1 MRAPELEYT
10 SNPQDLKAR
19 KEATGPIR
27 AHYVLMGHRAVA
39 DFATTEGISYEDFI
53 GKSGHPRIQTARK
66 KAQQEFIVYAEA
78 IDYTDA
84 EISHVFKRTERWTR
98 HLRPTRPRP
107 TKKIVGN
114 ERLANL
120 LVSVGNRRRKT
131 SFLKQSA

>member
-27 AHYVLMGHRAVA
+27 AHYVLMGQRAVA

-53 GKSGHPRIQTARK
+53 AQHGNIKIQTARRK
-66 KAQQEFIVYAEA
+66 VQQEFIMYAEA
-78 IDYTDA
+78 TDYTNA
-84 EISHVFKRTERWTR
+84 EISHVFKRTQRSIR
-98 HLRPTRPRP
+98 RLRPTKQPIKE
-107 TKKIVGN
+107 TVGN
-114 ERLANL
+114 ERLASL
-120 LVSVGNRRRKT
+120 LESVSRRRRKT